1 MRAGCCAGVG
11 GLMGTSCSSH
21 LTPQR
26 PPQDTADSLPW
37 VVGAPG
43 DPEGN
48 VREKDQ
54 ARGESVPRQ
63 SHGAR
68 DPRGPFWFTL
78 GVDEQVVSVGQESS
92 PRDIRLTLLQSDKPS
107 G

>member
-1 MRAGCCAGVG
+1 MWEAPR
-11 GLMGTSCSSH
+11 GTSCFFH

-26 PPQDTADSLPW
+26 PPQDTADSLLW

-43 DPEGN
+43 DPQGD
-48 VREKDQ
+48 VKEKDQ
-54 ARGESVPRQ
+54 AGGEWVSRQ

-68 DPRGPFWFTL
+68 DLRGPFWSEL
-78 GVDEQVVSVGQESS
+78 GVDEQVVSVGQESG
-92 PRDIRLTLLQSDKPS
+92 PGDIRLILLQRDKPS